1 MTSCSSSNVT
11 TIHDASVT
19 CPSLDFQ
26 CDAAL
31 GGQFATNKSSS
42 WHAVV
47 NADHNRLRLTYD
59 PKFRKLTETKSGTDM
74 LYLTSS
80 RYITVFPFVL
90 HGREHLIDEMN
101 EIGLGQNSTLLS
113 SLTSTGSIASNTWGY
128 FPGLSGVDATDQLDG
143 SLVLGGYDAAKTA
156 GNNIT
161 IPFTDDPSCS
171 TGMVVTISDLRMN
184 LVNGSNFS
192 IIGPSKRDSFQ
203 SCIRPDSAVSTIPA
217 DIWMS
222 FQQISGVTQLFGRS
236 FGLASTRGEL
246 ISAIGSYVSL
256 LKEKFHKT

>member
-11 TIHDASVT
+11 IIHDASVT

-31 GGQFATNKSSS
+31 GGQFVTNKSSS
-42 WHAVV
+42 WHATV
-47 NADHNRLRLTYD
+47 NPDHNGEQLTLDTGTPINKY
-59 PKFRKLTETKSGTDM
+59 GTDM

-80 RYITVFPFVL
+80 RNITVFPFVL
-90 HGREHLIDEMN
+90 RGHGVWTVDMN

-113 SLTSTGSIASNTWGY
+113 SLISTGSIASNTWGY

-143 SLVLGGYDAAKTA
+143 SLLLGGYDAAKTA

-171 TGMVVTISDLRMN
+171 TGMVVTISDFRMN
-184 LVNGSNFS
+184 LVNGSNVS
-192 IIGPSKRDSFQ
+192 IIGPSKGDSFQ
-203 SCIRPDSAVSTIPA
+203 SCIRPDSAVSMIPA

-222 FQQISGVTQLFGRS
+222 FQQISGVTETGSSRS
-236 FGLASTRGEL
+236 SLGLSGEL